1 MKEKPMRILVVDDRD
16 DARYLLTALLA
27 GHGHTV
33 AEATNGEEA
42 LTQLRAGL
50 FDLVVSDILMPVM
63 DGFRLCREVRKDD
76 RLESIL
82 FIFYTATYIQES
94 DAAFARQI
102 GADDFILKPAE
113 PEALLA
119 RIQGVVDKANAR
131 GRQPRPSE
139 PIEEADVLRLYS
151 ERLVAKLEKRT
162 LDLDRELGE
171 RQRAEAAARRQAER
185 LAMLRSI
192 DCAIL
197 AAHSPS
203 QIADSVLDALTS
215 LVHPARASVVRF
227 DDEMAAAT
235 VLAVRGEATAGLT
248 TGSQVPLAHFGDLA
262 NVPQGEVHRV
272 NDLPAHLQR
281 TSTEEQLLRTGILS
295 YVTIPL
301 RAADRLIGSLNLGF
315 TIPDGP
321 TEECVQIAGE
331 VGNQLAIALRQAQ
344 LREEIEA
351 SYRRLSLALSQT
363 VQALAAAAEVRDP
376 YTAGHQKRV
385 TELAVAIAERLGLPR
400 DRLDGLQVAGLMHDI
415 GKLAIPSELLSKPSK
430 LTGTERALIQ
440 EHPKVAHEILQGI
453 EFPWPVASIVFQHH
467 ERLDGSGYPLGL
479 RGDDIL
485 LESRI
490 LAVADVVE
498 AMASHRPYRPALG
511 VEAALEEIRG
521 GKGKRYDAQA
531 VDACIAVIESGSLSL

>member
-1 MKEKPMRILVVDDRD
+1 MKILVVDDKE

-33 AEATNGEEA
+33 AEAANGQEA
-42 LTQLRAGL
+42 LAQLRADA

-63 DGFRLCREVRKDD
+63 DGFKLCREVRKDD
-76 RLESIL
+76 RLKSIL
-82 FIFYTATYIQES
+82 FIFYTATYIQET

-102 GADDFILKPAE
+102 GADDFVLKPAE

-119 RIQGVVDKANAR
+119 RIQAVVDKVNAR
-131 GRQPRPSE
+131 DWAPHAPE
-139 PIEEADVLRLYS
+139 LIDEADVLRLYS

-171 RQRAEAAARRQAER
+171 RQRAEAVARRQAER

-192 DCAIL
+192 DSAIL
-197 AAHSPS
+197 AAQSPS
-203 QIADSVLDALTS
+203 QIAEAVLDVLTS
-215 LVHPARASVVRF
+215 LVRPARGSVVRF
-227 DDEMAAAT
+227 DDAMKAGT
-235 VLAVRGEATAGLT
+235 ILAVRDETASGLSVGT
-248 TGSQVPLAHFGDLA
+248 LAPVAHFGDLERLT
-262 NVPQGEVHRV
+262 QGEPHRV
-272 NDLPAHLQR
+272 NNLPARLQR
-281 TSTEEQLLRTGILS
+281 TSTEEHLLRAGILS

-301 RAADRLIGSLNLGF
+301 RAADRLVGSLNLGF
-315 TIPDGP
+315 TTPDGP
-321 TEECVQIAGE
+321 TEECAQIAEE
-331 VGNQLAIALRQAQ
+331 VGNQLAIALRQAG

-351 SYRRLSLALSQT
+351 SCRRLSLALSQT

-385 TELAVAIAERLGLPR
+385 TELAVAIAEKLGLPSER
-400 DRLDGLQVAGLMHDI
+400 IDGLQVAGLMHDI

-511 VEAALEEIRG
+511 VEAALEEIRAG
-521 GKGKRYDAQA
+521 RGQRYDAQA
-531 VDACIAVIESGSLSL
+531 VDACIAVLESGSVSF

>member
-1 MKEKPMRILVVDDRD
+1 MKILVVDDKE
-16 DARYLLTALLA
+16 DARYLLAALLT
-27 GHGHTV
+27 GHGHAV
-33 AEATNGEEA
+33 VEAANGHEA
-42 LTQLRAGL
+42 LTQLHADA
-50 FDLVVSDILMPVM
+50 FDLVISDILMPVM
-63 DGFRLCREVRKDD
+63 DGFKLCREVRKDD
-76 RLESIL
+76 RLKSIL
-82 FIFYTATYIQES
+82 FVFYTATYIQES
-94 DAAFARQI
+94 DAAFAQQI

-113 PEALLA
+113 PDVFLA
-119 RIQGVVDKANAR
+119 RIQAVVDEAVAR
-131 GRQPRPSE
+131 EWAPRSPE
-139 PIEEADVLRLYS
+139 LVEEADVLRLYS
-151 ERLVAKLEKRT
+151 ERLVAKLEKRN
-162 LDLDRELGE
+162 LDLDRELAE
-171 RQRAEAAARRQAER
+171 RRRAEEAARRQAER

-192 DCAIL
+192 DSAIL

-203 QIADSVLDALTS
+203 QIANSVLDVLTS
-215 LVHPARASVVRF
+215 LVHPARGSVIRF
-227 DDEMAAAT
+227 DDET
-235 VLAVRGEATAGLT
+235 KVGTILAVRDETASGLSVGT
-248 TGSQVPLAHFGDLA
+248 LAPVAHFGDLERLA
-262 NVPQGEVHRV
+262 KGRIHQVSNLQAR
-272 NDLPAHLQR
+272 LQR
-281 TSTEEQLLRTGILS
+281 TSTEEQLLRAGILS
-295 YVTIPL
+295 FVTIPL
-301 RAADRLIGSLNLGF
+301 RAAGLLIGSLNLGF
-315 TIPDGP
+315 TVPDGP
-321 TEECVQIAGE
+321 TEEGVQIAEE
-331 VGNQLAIALRQAQ
+331 VGNQLAIALRQAW
-344 LREEIEA
+344 LRDEIEA
-351 SYRRLSLALSQT
+351 SYRRLSRALNQT

-385 TELAVAIAERLGLPR
+385 TELAVAIAERLELAGER
-400 DRLDGLQVAGLMHDI
+400 IDGLQVAGLMHDI

-531 VDACIAVIESGSLSL
+531 VDACIAVIESGSLSF

>member
-1 MKEKPMRILVVDDRD
+1 MKILVVDDKE

-33 AEATNGEEA
+33 VEAANGQEA
-42 LTQLRAGL
+42 LAQLRADA

-63 DGFRLCREVRKDD
+63 DGFRLCHEVRKDD
-76 RLESIL
+76 RLKSIL

-102 GADDFILKPAE
+102 GADDFVLKPAE

-119 RIQGVVDKANAR
+119 RIQAVVDKANAR
-131 GRQPRPSE
+131 DWTPRAPGL
-139 PIEEADVLRLYS
+139 IDEADVLRLYS

-171 RQRAEAAARRQAER
+171 RQRAEAVARRQAEH

-192 DCAIL
+192 DSAIL
-197 AAHSPS
+197 AAQSPS
-203 QIADSVLDALTS
+203 QIAEAVLDVLTS
-215 LVHPARASVVRF
+215 LVRPARGSVVRF
-227 DDEMAAAT
+227 DDEAKAGT
-235 VLAVRGEATAGLT
+235 ILAVRDETTSELT
-248 TGSQVPLAHFGDLA
+248 VGTLAPVAHFGDLERLT
-262 NVPQGEVHRV
+262 QGEPHRV
-272 NDLPAHLQR
+272 NNLPARLQR
-281 TSTEEQLLRTGILS
+281 TSTEEQLLRAGILS

-315 TIPDGP
+315 TTPDGP
-321 TEECVQIAGE
+321 TEECAQIAEE
-331 VGNQLAIALRQAQ
+331 VGNQLAIALRQAG

-351 SYRRLSLALSQT
+351 SCRRLSLALSQT

-385 TELAVAIAERLGLPR
+385 TELAVAIAEKLGLPSER
-400 DRLDGLQVAGLMHDI
+400 IDGLQVAGLMHDI

-531 VDACIAVIESGSLSL
+531 VDACIAVIESGSVSF